1 MIDILCV
8 LADGRWKI
16 KGRKVRPFS
25 LVWFLLVGAEFL
37 GYGLFVGALGAL
49 VYLMSYIFKMI

>member
-16 KGRKVRPFS
+16 NGKRVRPFS
-25 LVWFLLVGAEFL
+25 LVWCILNLFHFSGYFAIIAASYGA
-37 GYGLFVGALGAL
+37 VH
-49 VYLMSYIFKMI
+49 LMSFLFGKL

>member
-16 KGRKVRPFS
+16 GGKKVRPFS
-25 LVWFLLVGAEFL
+25 LVWCILNFFHFFGYIIIIAASYGAIH
-37 GYGLFVGALGAL
+37 
-49 VYLMSYIFKMI
+49 LMSFLFGKL